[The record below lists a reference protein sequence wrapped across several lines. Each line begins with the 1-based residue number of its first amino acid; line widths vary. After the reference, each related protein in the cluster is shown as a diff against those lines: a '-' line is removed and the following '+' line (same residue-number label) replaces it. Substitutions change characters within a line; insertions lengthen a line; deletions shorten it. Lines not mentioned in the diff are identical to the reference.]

1 MITKDM
7 TLADVVKAHPNTI
20 GFLNGLHLD
29 YCCGGHEAISIAI
42 REKGMDVEKFLAE
55 LNEVAARPTAAKDVH
70 ADSESFKDLKVTEML
85 DDLEATHHVTDRRL
99 MAETEDLLN
108 KILIVHYPH
117 HGEMLTRLHHLY
129 AGLKAEL
136 EEHFAKEV
144 KPGDFVVAGRN
155 FGTGSSREHAVYC
168 LKEIGVPVVLAE
180 NYARIY
186 YRNAINN
193 GYPVLFVDGMSEAI
207 KAGKIQDGD
216 DLEVDLSTGRIRN
229 VTKGTEF
236 HGDAVTDLEK
246 DIMAA
251 GGLIEYLK
259 AQAAKK

>member
-70 ADSESFKDLKVTEML
+70 ADIESFKDLKVTKML

-136 EEHFAKEV
+136 EDEHTGA
-144 KPGDFVVAGRN
+144 GDVI
-155 FGTGSSREHAVYC
+155 
-168 LKEIGVPVVLAE
+168 KEIQQLTNNFTPPEDACPTFRHTYATVEALFDDIFIHIFKENSIVFPEYAE
-180 NYARIY
+180 
-186 YRNAINN
+186 
-193 GYPVLFVDGMSEAI
+193 
-207 KAGKIQDGD
+207 Q
-216 DLEVDLSTGRIRN
+216 
-229 VTKGTEF
+229 
-236 HGDAVTDLEK
+236 
-246 DIMAA
+246 
-251 GGLIEYLK
+251 
-259 AQAAKK
+259 Q

>member
-70 ADSESFKDLKVTEML
+70 ADIESFKDLKVTEML

-136 EEHFAKEV
+136 EEHFAKEEQLV
-144 KPGDFVVAGRN
+144 FPLMRQHPHPDKETLDLVQQLEDEHTGAGDVI
-155 FGTGSSREHAVYC
+155 
-168 LKEIGVPVVLAE
+168 KEIQQLTNNFTPPEDACPTFRHTYVTMEALFDDIFIHIFKENSIAFPEYAE
-180 NYARIY
+180 
-186 YRNAINN
+186 
-193 GYPVLFVDGMSEAI
+193 
-207 KAGKIQDGD
+207 Q
-216 DLEVDLSTGRIRN
+216 
-229 VTKGTEF
+229 
-236 HGDAVTDLEK
+236 
-246 DIMAA
+246 
-251 GGLIEYLK
+251 
-259 AQAAKK
+259 Q

>member
-70 ADSESFKDLKVTEML
+70 ADIESFKDLKVTEML

-136 EEHFAKEV
+136 EEHFAKEEQLV
-144 KPGDFVVAGRN
+144 FPLMRQHPHPDKETLDLVQQLEDEHTGAGDVI
-155 FGTGSSREHAVYC
+155 
-168 LKEIGVPVVLAE
+168 KEIQQLTNNFTPPEDACPTFRHTYATMEALFDDIFTHIFKENSIAFPEYAE
-180 NYARIY
+180 
-186 YRNAINN
+186 
-193 GYPVLFVDGMSEAI
+193 
-207 KAGKIQDGD
+207 Q
-216 DLEVDLSTGRIRN
+216 
-229 VTKGTEF
+229 
-236 HGDAVTDLEK
+236 
-246 DIMAA
+246 
-251 GGLIEYLK
+251 
-259 AQAAKK
+259 Q